1 MTNHLPARIAVQGQK
16 GWQAFITQMQS
27 VELKNV

>member
-1 MTNHLPARIAVQGQK
+1 MTNHLPARIAAQEQK
-16 GWQAFITQMQS
+16 SWQAFITQMQS